1 MINFLVKF
9 SDLLEQYG
17 DVHYMDLP
25 RDTNGFAKVDDIE
38 IVYDLSGGVS
48 RYANDTR
55 QDITLIVDIWGN
67 KSRVFDIEFVVSE
80 LEKVHRCKFDCED
93 GIYLVDRDNLFRNNL
108 GDEDKNIMRIRLQYL
123 VRKLN

>member
-9 SDLLEQYG
+9 SDMLEQYG

-48 RYANDTR
+48 RYTNDTR

-80 LEKVHRCKFDCED
+80 LEKVHRCKFDWFD
-93 GIYLVDRDNLFRNNL
+93 F
-108 GDEDKNIMRIRLQYL
+108 
-123 VRKLN
+123 